1 MGLILASALAA
12 SQVEERR
19 IAFHA
24 LNAADL
30 ATTLHCLNK
39 VPGCREGNPLY
50 GQDKTK
56 IIIGKVLTSVLYE
69 VGLSKIPDNQKS
81 AYQLISIGVMGSV
94 VVWNCTIIF

>member
-1 MGLILASALAA
+1 MSILALSLAA

-19 IAFHA
+19 ITFHV

-30 ATTLHCLNK
+30 ATTLHCLDK

-50 GQDKTK
+50 GQDKKK
-56 IIIGKVLTSVLYE
+56 IIIGKILTSALYE
-69 VGLSKIPDNQKS
+69 VGLAKIPENQRS
-81 AYQLISIGVMGSV
+81 AYQLISIGIMGSV